1 MVKETKFYDLL
12 GVSPDAT
19 AAELKKAYRK
29 QALIYHPD
37 KNPDEGH
44 KFKEI
49 SHAYEVLSD
58 EQKRS
63 VYDRHGEAGLSN
75 DGGMGGGMGV
85 SPEDLFAQLFGGGGG
100 RRSTGPRR
108 GKDVMHQLNVSL
120 EDLFQGKTSKLALQ
134 KTVLCKGCDGKGG
147 KEGAVR
153 TCTACRGSGVRVTIR
168 QMGMMV
174 QQMQSTCDE
183 CQGEGEIINSKDRCK
198 DCNGRKVKQERKVLE
213 VHIDKGMRSGQRI
226 TFHGEGDQAPG
237 VIPGDVVIVIEEKPH
252 DRFRRRGDDLFYDAK
267 IDLLTALTG
276 GQFAVNHLDNRQ
288 LLVSIIPGEVIKPDE
303 VKAVLGEG
311 MPVQRHHNR
320 GNLYIKFSINFPEP
334 NWTTP
339 EQLQQLEAI
348 LPARAPVDPPNG
360 KEVEEVVLS
369 QLDASQRSKAERG
382 MNGGPDDDD
391 DDEDGH
397 GHGPGVQCAQQ

>member
-1 MVKETKFYDLL
+1 MVKETAYYDLL
-12 GVSPDAT
+12 GVSPDAS
-19 AAELKKAYRK
+19 AAELKKGYRK

-75 DGGMGGGMGV
+75 DNGMGGGMGV
-85 SPEDLFAQLFGGGGG
+85 SPEDLFAQLFGGGG
-100 RRSTGPRR
+100 RRPTGPRR
-108 GKDVMHQLNVSL
+108 GKDVTHQLNVSL
-120 EDLFQGKTSKLALQ
+120 EDLFLGKTSKLALQ

-174 QQMQSTCDE
+174 QQMQTSCDE
-183 CQGEGEIINSKDRCK
+183 CQGEGEIINAKDRCK
-198 DCNGRKVKQERKVLE
+198 DLLE

-226 TFHGEGDQAPG
+226 TFHGEGDQMPG
-237 VIPGDVVIVIEEKPH
+237 IIPGDVVIVIEEKPH
-252 DRFRRRGDDLFYDAK
+252 DRFRRRGDDLYYDAK

-276 GQFAVNHLDNRQ
+276 GQFTINHLDNRQ
-288 LLVSIIPGEVIKPDE
+288 LLVNIIPGEVIKPDE
-303 VKAVLGEG
+303 VKAVAEEG
-311 MPVQRHHNR
+311 MPVQRHHSR
-320 GNLYIKFSINFPEP
+320 GNLYIKFSIDFPEP
-334 NWTTP
+334 NWATP
-339 EQLQQLEAI
+339 EQMQQLETI
-348 LPARAPVDPPNG
+348 LPSRKAIEPPNG

-369 QLDASQRSKAERG
+369 HLDASQRSKAERG
-382 MNGGPDDDD
+382 MNGGPDDDED
-391 DDEDGH
+391 DDGH